1 MTSSK
6 VLPCCYL
13 QSRPWQGKVVTFCP
27 AGKGKGNVFPPKVIF
42 LRVKVMTF
50 LPYTLSKGKGNA
62 YNYQGNNLFPY
73 IFPFKEDPSSRS
85 IADIMYYIGI
95 IVARVC

>member
-1 MTSSK
+1 
-6 VLPCCYL
+6 
-13 QSRPWQGKVVTFCP
+13 
-27 AGKGKGNVFPPKVIF
+27 
-42 LRVKVMTF
+42 MTF

-95 IVARVC
+95 TVARVC